1 MKHPTT
7 SPRLHPQLSD
17 RAGRWLNTRVVPWQN
32 GTDQMKLLSGLLL
45 TTLVLS
51 ALSFWLRMY
60 LHWRGLYDPGT
71 GVYLT
76 GQMMP
81 TYRYLFGP
89 ESSLFSISV
98 CFAFVLLAMGM
109 VLFAVWNY
117 LGFYRKSKSIYLMRR
132 LPDRWEVPRRC
143 LTLPLLTVLA
153 GVLLSLLLA
162 LLFLPLYLTLPP
174 REAIPPDALS
184 FF

>member
-7 SPRLHPQLSD
+7 SPRKHPRLSE
-17 RAGRWLNTRVVPWQN
+17 RVGRWLNDRVVPWQN
-32 GTDQMKLLSGLLL
+32 GADQAKILSGLLL
-45 TTLVLS
+45 TALVLS
-51 ALSFWLRMY
+51 ALSLWLRFY
-60 LHWRGLYDPGT
+60 QNWSGLYDHRT
-71 GVYLT
+71 GAYIL
-76 GQMMP
+76 GRMMP
-81 TYRYLFGP
+81 PYPYLLGP
-89 ESSLFSISV
+89 DSSLFSISV

-132 LPDRWEVPRRC
+132 LPNRWEVPRRC

-174 REAIPPDALS
+174 QEAIPPDALS

>member
-1 MKHPTT
+1 MKHRTT
-7 SPRLHPQLSD
+7 SLKKPPLSD
-17 RAGRWLNTRVVPWQN
+17 RAGRWLSGRVVPWQD
-32 GTDQMKLLSGLLL
+32 GTELMKRLSGFLL
-45 TTLVLS
+45 TALLLS
-51 ALSFWLRMY
+51 ALILWLR
-60 LHWRGLYDPGT
+60 LYQNWQSLYHPRT
-71 GVYLT
+71 GGYLT

-81 TYRYLFGP
+81 TYRYLLGP
-89 ESSLFSISV
+89 ESSVFSLSV
-98 CFAFVLLAMGM
+98 CFPFVLLAMGM
-109 VLFAVWNY
+109 VLLAVWNY

-174 REAIPPDALS
+174 QEAIPPDALS